1 MSEFAQEKSFEQSL
15 AEWRFYSNSLADWAM
30 LHVLNRTDAYL
41 RYLPI
46 GRRTDGHKVWTVKGK
61 VLRKW
66 VYQHFAGTNVGNLL
80 AFHAISATDTCR
92 WIAID
97 LDCHGNNPDLA
108 SRNWSFAVTIA
119 NRLLSIGITPL
130 VMDSDGRGGIH
141 VLVLFTEPVDSP
153 IAYRFAKWLVQDWQ
167 SYGISEPETFPKQP
181 TLKGLKFG
189 SALRLPGRHH
199 TRSHW
204 TRVLTPPGGLVAGGD
219 AARLILATPL
229 HPPGMIPEEA
239 RNYQLPAELPP
250 QFVMLLPEHIARS
263 QSAQKPSL
271 AKEEILGRARTYL
284 EKSGPSIEGQGG
296 DNHFWRL
303 IWCICK
309 KFSLT
314 VEEAYPLFMEW
325 NAGCLPPFSPEYV
338 WKQLSR
344 VWSKAA

>member
-1 MSEFAQEKSFEQSL
+1 MPEFNQEKSFEQYL
-15 AEWRFYSNSLADWAM
+15 AEWPFHSGYLADWA
-30 LHVLNRTDAYL
+30 LRHLLNRTDAYV
-41 RYLPI
+41 RYLPMS
-46 GRRTDGHKVWTVKGK
+46 RRTDGRKMWTVKDK
-61 VLRKW
+61 VPRKRVCW
-66 VYQHFAGTNVGNLL
+66 HFSGADVGNLV
-80 AFHAISATDTCR
+80 AFHATSAVGTCR
-92 WIAID
+92 WIGID
-97 LDCHGNNPDLA
+97 LDCHDDNPDLA
-108 SRNWSFAVTIA
+108 MRNWNFGVAIS

-141 VLVLFTEPVDSP
+141 VLVLFTEPVDSQM
-153 IAYRFAKWLVQDWQ
+153 AYRFAKWLVRDWQ

-181 TLKGLKFG
+181 TLKGLQFG

-204 TRVLTPPGGLVAGGD
+204 TRVLTPGGLVSGGD

-229 HPPGMIPEEA
+229 HPPRMILAEA
-239 RNYQLPAELPP
+239 RNYQLPAEFPP

-263 QSAQKPSL
+263 QSSPKATL

-284 EKSGPSIEGQGG
+284 EKSGPATEGQGG

-303 IWCICK
+303 IWCIRT

-314 VEEAYPLFMEW
+314 IEEAYALFLEW

-338 WKQLSR
+338 WKQLLR
-344 VWSKAA
+344 VWSRPA